1 MQLNPSNRRKTD
13 RNLARNGGMKEQAV
27 TVGVVDELLPL
38 KGHGVGVPCGCA
50 WPSDCRQLGRSRD
63 WGKDGEGAV

>member
-1 MQLNPSNRRKTD
+1 MRLNPTNRRKTD
-13 RNLARNGGMKEQAV
+13 RNLARNGGMEEQAV

-50 WPSDCRQLGRSRD
+50 GPSDRRQRGRSRD
-63 WGKDGEGAV
+63 WGKDGE